1 MADIKRLD
9 IFGSNKGLAKIKK
22 KAEANKK
29 QQTTTSI
36 RSKQLEVHQVQE
48 IRISSTIERHSRRRT
63 KKIGAPIRKFDKV
76 YSTKHPLKLSALLNA
91 TSKVLVEKY
100 ETNMTRDELLRKA
113 LDEYIKMNLTQED
126 KLDLFND
133 VTEELEIFRKQ
144 YPIISE
150 LSDHG
155 EIIRSTSQIKQ
166 DTEETICN
174 SWGMNHK
181 NR

>member
-1 MADIKRLD
+1 
-9 IFGSNKGLAKIKK
+9 
-22 KAEANKK
+22 
-29 QQTTTSI
+29 
-36 RSKQLEVHQVQE
+36 
-48 IRISSTIERHSRRRT
+48 
-63 KKIGAPIRKFDKV
+63 
-76 YSTKHPLKLSALLNA
+76 
-91 TSKVLVEKY
+91 
-100 ETNMTRDELLRKA
+100 MTRDELLRKA